1 MIMINTFISNFLKLE
16 LSSGFLCFSDFAVDS
31 IGRGKLSVGN
41 MLHEPASRIS
51 VHLQTEA
58 GNAFNYVSDETGEA
72 LWTVSCS
79 DKEIILTSRFTGE
92 SAEDFILEF
101 NQKACHATLLGRI
114 TDSGMEAPCVL
125 HLPGQGSFAVSCDH
139 PGIRIGYAARRTC
152 DNPFVRVSF
161 PAATATVPLIT
172 YRMKVVAIH
181 PDLEAAGDDP
191 IYDGF
196 RRGFLNIF
204 QINPNTRTLANNA
217 SSDPVPLVLHSYA
230 EYARNCPPLL
240 DNISAVDY
248 LVRPTVERYLD
259 GFLGY
264 GQAGYGC
271 SPSSPANPE
280 LVPWPSPWTTL
291 DTLPSLLISAA
302 ICAEGDE
309 DCRWARDRWGVMI
322 EMAREM
328 IAADRDGN
336 GLVEYP
342 RSGNYGEQ
350 VSEES
355 RPSNWW
361 DCINF
366 GHEDAYSNALAYR
379 ACRLLAPLAV
389 RLGRHDDAET
399 LNSFADRLKQAYVP
413 AFLNPETG
421 ILAGWRSADG
431 QLHDYWFTFIQSVA
445 VSYGL
450 IEGALAGDLMD
461 RIFTKM
467 EDVGFNRFDLGLP
480 GNLVPIKKGD
490 YQSDETPPERFG
502 VPRLEDGSDGFQFY
516 ENGGATGCWVYY
528 TIQALRKTGRNAG
541 AAKLIRAMLNSYSN
555 DSFLGFGDNGMSK
568 DWRDWNGGCHGYEG
582 LLAENFMALLCVA
595 DHGVDLMEDARGND
609 FKDQNRSSRTTGEA
623 LRSHG
628 ASNETN
634 LIHL

>member
-1 MIMINTFISNFLKLE
+1 MSVIDSFASSFLRIE
-16 LSSGFLCFSDFAVDS
+16 LSLRNLGFSDLGVDS
-31 IGRGKLSVGN
+31 IGRGRICAGN
-41 MLHEPASRIS
+41 ILHAQPTGLP
-51 VHLQTEA
+51 VHLQPSGPA
-58 GNAFNYVSDETGEA
+58 LFSYVSDQTGEA

-79 DKEIILTSRFTGE
+79 DKEIVLTSMFTGE
-92 SAEDFILEF
+92 KAEDFVLLF

-114 TDSGMEAPCVL
+114 TDSGMEVPCVL
-125 HLPGQGSFAVSCDH
+125 HLPGQGSFAVSCDQ
-139 PGIRIGYAARRTC
+139 PEIRIGYSARRTC
-152 DNPFVRVSF
+152 ERPFVRVSF
-161 PAATATVPLIT
+161 PAAKETGPAIT
-172 YRMKVVAIH
+172 YRLKVVAIH
-181 PDLEAAGDDP
+181 PDLGPVGNDP

-196 RRGFLNIF
+196 KRGFLNIF
-204 QINPNTRTLANNA
+204 QVNPNSRTLANNA
-217 SSDPVPLVLHSYA
+217 SSDPVPFIMYSCA
-230 EYARNCPPLL
+230 EFARACPPLPGGLTCL
-240 DNISAVDY
+240 D
-248 LVRPTVERYLD
+248 LVKMTVERYLD

-271 SPSSPANPE
+271 SPLSPPNPE
-280 LVPWPSPWTTL
+280 FVPWPSPWTTL

-528 TIQALRKTGRNAG
+528 AIKALCITGRKKR
-541 AAKLIRAMLNSYSN
+541 AAELMRAMLQSYAN
-555 DSFLGFGDNGMSK
+555 NSFLGFGENGMSK

-582 LLAENFMALLCVA
+582 LLTENFMALLCIVENGA
-595 DHGVDLMEDARGND
+595 EILTDAE
-609 FKDQNRSSRTTGEA
+609 QTGI
-623 LRSHG
+623 G
-628 ASNETN
+628 ASDPIM
-634 LIHL
+634 L

>member
-1 MIMINTFISNFLKLE
+1 MISTFTSNFLKLE
-16 LSSGFLCFSDFAVDS
+16 LSSRFPCFSDLGVDS
-31 IGRGKLSVGN
+31 IGRGRLSAGN
-41 MLHEPASRIS
+41 IIHDSASVHS
-51 VHLQTEA
+51 VHLQTAEA
-58 GNAFNYVSDETGEA
+58 GVFNYVSDHSGA
-72 LWTVSCS
+72 ILWTVSCK
-79 DKEIILTSRFTGE
+79 DKDIILTSLFTGE
-92 SAEDFILEF
+92 KAEDFMLLF
-101 NQKACHATLLGRI
+101 NQKASHATLLGRVTEI
-114 TDSGMEAPCVL
+114 GMEVPCLL
-125 HLPGQGSFAVSCDH
+125 HLPGQGSFAVSCDQ
-139 PGIRIGYAARRTC
+139 PGIKLGYAARRTC
-152 DNPFVRVSF
+152 ENPFVRVSF
-161 PAATATVPLIT
+161 PAATATRPSIT
-172 YRMKVVAIH
+172 YRMEVVAIH
-181 PDLEAAGDDP
+181 PELQTGENDP

-204 QINPNTRTLANNA
+204 QINPNSWTLANNA
-217 SSDPVPLVLHSYA
+217 SSDPVPFVLHSYA
-230 EYARNCPPLL
+230 EYARNCPPLPGNL
-240 DNISAVDY
+240 SAVDD
-248 LVRPTVERYLD
+248 LLRPTVERYLD

-271 SPSSPANPE
+271 SPSSPANSE

-302 ICAEGDE
+302 ICTEGDRN
-309 DCRWARDRWGVMI
+309 CKWARDRWGKI
-322 EMAREM
+322 MAMALEM
-328 IAADRDGN
+328 ISADRDGN
-336 GLVEYP
+336 GLIEYP

-366 GHEDAYSNALAYR
+366 GHEDAYSNALVYR
-379 ACRLLAPLAV
+379 ACRMLAPLAV
-389 RLGRHDDAET
+389 RLEHHDDAKT
-399 LNSFADRLKQAYVP
+399 LNCFADRLKEAYVP

-431 QLHDYWFTFIQSVA
+431 QLHDYWFTFVQSVA

-450 IEGALAGDLMD
+450 VEGPLAADLMD

-467 EDVGFNRFDLGLP
+467 EEVGFNRFDLGLP

-528 TIQALRKTGRNAG
+528 MIKALCITGRMKRASE
-541 AAKLIRAMLNSYSN
+541 LMRAMLKSYAN
-555 DSFLGFGDNGMSK
+555 NTFLGFGENGMSR

-582 LLAENFMALLCVA
+582 LLVENFKALLCIVENGA
-595 DHGVDLMEDARGND
+595 VLLTDVGARDPIMTTNECLSA
-609 FKDQNRSSRTTGEA
+609 RS
-623 LRSHG
+623 
-628 ASNETN
+628 
-634 LIHL
+634 